1 MRRVERREWLL
12 WSSAILVTLLLT
24 LGILSF
30 SFPMLREYA
39 GGLRLAAPERCHSRS
54 GRPGAAL

>member
-1 MRRVERREWLL
+1 MRRIERREWLL

-39 GGLRLAAPERCHSRS
+39 YEASNWNPCEKRLSARTSKP
-54 GRPGAAL
+54 L